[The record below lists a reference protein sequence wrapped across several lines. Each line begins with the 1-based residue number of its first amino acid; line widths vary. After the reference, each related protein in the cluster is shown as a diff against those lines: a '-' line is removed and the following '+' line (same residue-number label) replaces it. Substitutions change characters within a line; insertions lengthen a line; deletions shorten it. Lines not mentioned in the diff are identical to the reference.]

1 MYLNTT
7 KHYLSKSIC
16 ISALISLFSQI
27 INAISRVILSSNLSE
42 PDMLNSL
49 IFNFNT
55 VVQAIVIL
63 LIFCIFWWNLKEM
76 KNIMSIVLDDDYER
90 MGILQKEFI
99 PDGISTLKAEAIF
112 QLLEMWAA
120 ILIYI
125 QIMSMVSNYQY
136 KRFVA
141 NLYEIIPMDSY
152 ENAVAFSGIY
162 NSTHGFK
169 YIGMFS
175 ALILGIFI
183 SAVFLKDRFL
193 KFTVAAITG
202 VFMLAFCIFQ
212 MVTFNTEIKIIS
224 IVWTSVIYHGLET
237 VGLIVFSFYLAKHYK
252 GL

>member
-16 ISALISLFSQI
+16 ISALISLLAQI
-27 INAISRVILSSNLSE
+27 INAISRVVLSSHLSE
-42 PDMLNSL
+42 PDMLNSM

-55 VVQAIVIL
+55 AVQAIVIM
-63 LIFCIFWWNLKEM
+63 LIFCIFWRNLKEM
-76 KNIMSIVLDDDYER
+76 KNIMSIVLDDDYEK

-99 PDGISTLKAEAIF
+99 PEGISTLKAEAIF
-112 QLLEMWAA
+112 QLLEMWAS
-120 ILIYI
+120 ILIFI

-136 KRFVA
+136 KRFVSS
-141 NLYEIIPMDSY
+141 LYDIIPMDSY

-175 ALILGIFI
+175 ALIIGIFI

-193 KFTVAAITG
+193 KFTVAVITV
-202 VFMLAFCIFQ
+202 VFLLAFSIFQ
-212 MVTFNTEIKIIS
+212 MFTFATELKIIS

-237 VGLIVFSFYLAKHYK
+237 VGLIMFSFYLAKHYK